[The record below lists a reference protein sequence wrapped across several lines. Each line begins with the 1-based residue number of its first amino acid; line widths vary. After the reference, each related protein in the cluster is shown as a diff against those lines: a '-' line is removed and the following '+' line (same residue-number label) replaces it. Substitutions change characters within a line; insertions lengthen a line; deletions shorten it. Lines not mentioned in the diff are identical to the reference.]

1 MLTLPLT
8 QVTVVFFF
16 DTRSSHSTILT
27 ENTFM
32 PLILLTKHKDLLS
45 HPVSTSFKTIQK
57 LRQNSHVI
65 QKNITVT
72 PNWRQATAGAIA
84 IENMSES
91 IGVGYRIIYQ
101 SRA

>member
-8 QVTVVFFF
+8 QVTVVLSF
-16 DTRSSHSTILT
+16 ILG
-27 ENTFM
+27 
-32 PLILLTKHKDLLS
+32 LLS
-45 HPVSTSFKTIQK
+45 IISCLNIIQNYTK

>member
-1 MLTLPLT
+1 
-8 QVTVVFFF
+8 
-16 DTRSSHSTILT
+16 
-27 ENTFM
+27 M
-32 PLILLTKHKDLLS
+32 PIILLTKHKDLLS
-45 HPVSTSFKTIQK
+45 HHVSTSFKTIQK

>member
-1 MLTLPLT
+1 
-8 QVTVVFFF
+8 
-16 DTRSSHSTILT
+16 
-27 ENTFM
+27 M
-32 PLILLTKHKDLLS
+32 PIILLTKHKDLLY
-45 HPVSTSFKTIQK
+45 PVSTSFKTIQK

-72 PNWRQATAGAIA
+72 PNWRQATAGVIA